1 MAKLRGFSG
10 GLSGKHGNTVFRQR
24 YGETIA
30 SQYQPIVS
38 NPNTA
43 SQTQTRAKF
52 KLLSQISSTLK
63 PALAMPREGRKNS
76 RNLFTHVNYP
86 LTSMSSI
93 EGKNVAEIPITA
105 IQLTKSNHELQ
116 FTIQTLEYRTNDES
130 VAIGLQTNSQ
140 YNQIGVCIVAGA
152 STASSTIHPLRLK
165 GYAVFDVDNDGR
177 IRDEIP
183 VKINSGESL
192 FALFYG
198 ISESETGTRE
208 VYDNSSTAPNLA
220 LLGST
225 SQANRANLIFT
236 QTKGQAVTMP
246 S

>member
-30 SQYQPIVS
+30 SQYQPVVS

-43 SQTQTRAKF
+43 RQTQMRARF

-63 PALAMPREGRKNS
+63 PALKMPREGRKNS
-76 RNLFTHVNYP
+76 RNLFTHVNFP
-86 LTSMSSI
+86 LTSIQSV
-93 EGKNVAEIPITA
+93 EGNNVAAINILA

-116 FTIQTLEYRTNDES
+116 CNIQDMTYDARNNGVS
-130 VAIGLQTNSQ
+130 VNISDCSQ
-140 YNQIGVCIVAGA
+140 YKQIGVCIVAGA
-152 STASSTIHPLRLK
+152 SSISSAIHPLRLK
-165 GYAVFDVDNDGR
+165 GNALINVDDLGNATGVV
-177 IRDEIP
+177 P
-183 VKINSGESL
+183 VTPRSGETL
-192 FALFYG
+192 YALLYG
-198 ISESETGTRE
+198 VSEDSTGTRE
-208 VYDNSSTAPNLA
+208 TYANGSTAPNLA
-220 LLGST
+220 ILGST
-225 SQANRANLIFT
+225 TQANRASLIFT